1 MNKLLKSFDKK
12 LSKNLP
18 KIKSRVKSK
27 QKSRRDVTKYKTKS
41 SKRYK
46 YTKKP
51 LRDCIKRSVLPLRD
65 SQIRVVQFMDT
76 QPGLL
81 VVHGTGTGKTLTAVA
96 TSQCYLDKNPNNRVV
111 FIGPTSLL
119 SNFKKEINAY
129 SEDVDMSNYEFY
141 SFTTFYNREKA
152 GNPIDLSNALLII
165 DEVHNLRNPDALKTN
180 VILSSSFDADK
191 RLLLSAT
198 PFVNNLRDFIP
209 LINMIY
215 GRKVVGTKEEYEEG
229 VVNEYLSADS
239 LEFEDSLAIVKYY
252 LRDKVDVVNKKDPKN
267 FPRRVDHK
275 VEIPMTPAYYEKY
288 ASIVQG
294 LETLGLIFTNPNKY
308 YNGYRRAVNQ
318 AGEGYF
324 SAKIDK
330 ALPILKKGKS
340 IVYTN
345 WIEFG
350 LKPLTKVLEQK
361 NISYKVFTGDTKVGE
376 RQKIV
381 NDFNNNKFD
390 TLIITKAGGEG
401 LDLKGVRSVVV
412 MEPTWNDAGLQQ
424 IIGRAIRYKS
434 HEHLPAPQ
442 RKVDVYFMIMTIP
455 EGMDPVTTEPSG
467 DVLLYDIINKKIQL
481 NVAIT
486 SILEDMSIGG
496 NKS

>member
-1 MNKLLKSFDKK
+1 MNNLLKSFDKK
-12 LSKNLP
+12 LSKELP
-18 KIKSRVKSK
+18 KIKSRVKSR
-27 QKSRRDVTKYKTKS
+27 QKSRSNKKIDDTKPV
-41 SKRYK
+41 KRYK
-46 YTKKP
+46 YVKKP
-51 LRDCIKRSVLPLRD
+51 LKDCIKRSVLPLRD
-65 SQIRVVQFMDT
+65 TQIKVVQFMDT
-76 QPGLL
+76 NDGLL

-96 TSQCYLDKNPNNRVV
+96 TSQCYLDKNPDNRVV

-119 SNFKKEINAY
+119 SNFKKEIKAY
-129 SEDVDMSNYEFY
+129 GDEVDIDNYEFY

-152 GNPIDLSNALLII
+152 GNPVDLSNALLII

-180 VILSSSFDADK
+180 VIVAASFDADK

-209 LINMIY
+209 LINIVY
-215 GRKVVGTKEEYEEG
+215 GKKIVGTRDEHDNG
-229 VVNEYLSADS
+229 IVDEYLSDLATD
-239 LEFEDSLAIVKYY
+239 FEESLAIVKYY

-267 FPRRVDHK
+267 FPRRADHK
-275 VEIPMTPAYYEKY
+275 IEIPMTPAYYQKY

-294 LETLGLIFTNPNKY
+294 LETLGLIFANPNAY

-330 ALPILKKGKS
+330 ALPILRKGKS

-345 WIEFG
+345 WIDFG

-361 NISYKVFTGDTKVGE
+361 NISYRVFTGDTKVGE
-376 RQKIV
+376 RQRIV
-381 NDFNNNKFD
+381 NDFNNNKFE

-442 RKVDVYFMIMTIP
+442 RKVDVYYMIMTIP
-455 EGMDPVTTEPSG
+455 EGMDPITTEPSG
-467 DVLLYDIINKKIQL
+467 DVLLYNIINKKIQL

-496 NKS
+496 K